1 MYFQI
6 ANPVELIAFFT
17 RAEIPLLRGI
27 GVGSTAAAIIPT
39 GSSLPVKAKPVFG
52 LFSEK
57 QQKRVLQNLE

>member
-39 GSSLPVKAKPVFG
+39 GSSLPVKANPFLACFLKNRPKTGFAK
-52 LFSEK
+52 S
-57 QQKRVLQNLE
+57 